1 MHCSYHNGP
10 LHVLCNEGQLHQ
22 AFLNILLNSV
32 QAIEGSGI
40 IDLTTSA
47 TPKKVRIVIRDNGK
61 GISPEN
67 LNKITDPFFTT
78 KEPGQGT
85 GLGLSIVQTII
96 HEHKGKVDFESVEG
110 EGTSVTITLPLK
122 N

>member
-1 MHCSYHNGP
+1 
-10 LHVLCNEGQLHQ
+10 LHVSCNEGQLHQ

-40 IDLTTSA
+40 IDLTTIA